1 MAGCEVFVQ
10 CFFGGGEAFVEME
23 SLYLHGDTAVDVFE
37 AEIAGCGVA
46 GINDVE
52 EVAVSM
58 VIEEGEGGSA
68 LPVDEKVM
76 VEVCGWVAFN
86 GGERWVRLEVELV
99 FSCREKGKEVFFEL
113 ETNEFLGAHVAH
125 SPWAGGIE
133 FVPSVVDGC

>member
-10 CFFGGGEAFVEME
+10 SFFGGGEAFIEME
-23 SLYLHGDTAVDVFE
+23 SLYLHGNAAVDVFE

-46 GINDVE
+46 GIDDIE

-58 VIEEGEGGSA
+58 GTEEGEGGSV
-68 LPVDEKVM
+68 LPVEKEVR

-86 GGERWVRLEVELV
+86 GGERWVRLEVELI
-99 FSCREKGKEVFFEL
+99 FCCGEESEEVFFKL

-133 FVPSVVDGC
+133 FIPSVVDGC

>member
-10 CFFGGGEAFVEME
+10 SFFGGGEAFVEME
-23 SLYLHGDTAVDVFE
+23 GLYLHGDTAVDIFE

-46 GINDVE
+46 GIDDVE
-52 EVAVSM
+52 EMGVSM
-58 VIEEGEGGSA
+58 VIEEGEGGSL
-68 LPVDEKVM
+68 LPVEEKVM

-86 GGERWVRLEVELV
+86 GGERWVGLEVELV
-99 FSCREKGKEVFFEL
+99 FGCGEKGEQVFFEL

-125 SPWAGGIE
+125 SPWAGGIK